1 MREKNEENAPST
13 KYVFV
18 ASECY
23 EEFPFVCMGL
33 GMSMGMQ
40 WISELCVPAC
50 QTGEFKCVTM
60 CGKYAQ

>member
-1 MREKNEENAPST
+1 MCVKKWKIEQMREKNEENAPST

-33 GMSMGMQ
+33 GISMGMQ
-40 WISELCVPAC
+40 
-50 QTGEFKCVTM
+50 
-60 CGKYAQ
+60 